1 MSAHGTGHAAE
12 TVVVTRADCASAT
25 HGMWEPPAVP
35 VLGVLTV
42 QIVKQSVI
50 GEAHAAR
57 KADVMATRIASALKN
72 LAEQERP
79 VMRALP
85 AGLGRDATSSV
96 TT

>member
-1 MSAHGTGHAAE
+1 MEETASSASLACLVRIAIMSAHGTGHAAE

-57 KADVMATRIASALKN
+57 KGCAS
-72 LAEQERP
+72 RP
-79 VMRALP
+79 F
-85 AGLGRDATSSV
+85 GTSKC
-96 TT
+96 